1 MKRDG
6 TDSTIKRRL
15 EQELQTDDFYIR
27 NVKEKEKGESR
38 SSSLKIEN
46 KKKTKIE
53 NKKKNRK
60 LASSKWASLG

>member
-46 KKKTKIE
+46 TVLLPSGLHWARNEKS
-53 NKKKNRK
+53 
-60 LASSKWASLG
+60 AS